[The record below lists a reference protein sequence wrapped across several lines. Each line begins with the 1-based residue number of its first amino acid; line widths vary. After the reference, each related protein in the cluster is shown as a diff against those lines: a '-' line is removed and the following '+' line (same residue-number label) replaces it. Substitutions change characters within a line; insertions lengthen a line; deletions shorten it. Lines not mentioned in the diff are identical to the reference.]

1 MGLLVKACLN
11 GRRAP
16 GSHPALPL
24 TPPEL
29 AAEAAAA
36 VAAGAR
42 ALHVHPRDTDGR
54 ESLEPAAVDAAVAAI
69 RAACP
74 GIPVGVSTGEW
85 IVPQLAAR
93 VAAVGAWS
101 EPDFA
106 SVNLSEKGHR
116 EVMAALHDAGVGIE
130 AGVWTVDD
138 VGALAASGFAGRL
151 VRVLIE
157 PGDGDGEAAT
167 RTAWEIDAALD
178 AAGIDA
184 PRLHHGRE
192 LATWTVLRGGIAA
205 GRDVRIG
212 LEDTLALADGTPTT
226 GNAELVAAVV
236 ALAR

>member
-24 TPPEL
+24 TPREL
-29 AAEAAAA
+29 AADAAAA

-42 ALHVHPRDTDGR
+42 ALHVHPRDAHGR
-54 ESLEPAAVDAAVAAI
+54 ESLEAAAVDPALAGI
-69 RAACP
+69 RAVCP

-85 IVPQLAAR
+85 IVRDLAAR
-93 VAAVGAWS
+93 VAAVAGWR

-106 SVNLSEKGHR
+106 SVNLSEEGHG
-116 EVMAALHDAGVGIE
+116 EVMAALRDAGVGIE
-130 AGVWTVDD
+130 AGVWKVED
-138 VGALAASGFAGRL
+138 VGALERCGFAGRL

-167 RTAWEIDAALD
+167 RTAWMIDAALD

-192 LATWTVLRGGIAA
+192 VATWSVLRRAIAA

-226 GNAELVAAVV
+226 GNPELVAAVV
-236 ALAR
+236 GTIP